1 MSKDSRT
8 HQRRQKS
15 NLIQNTRWAG
25 YAAAGAVTTIVG
37 HETAEAAIVHIDI
50 PDITLSAP

>member
-15 NLIQNTRWAG
+15 NLIQNTRWAC
-25 YAAAGAVTTIVG
+25 YAAAGVVT
-37 HETAEAAIVHIDI
+37 AIVHIDI
-50 PDITLSAP
+50 PDITFSAP